1 MAIGGNRLYK
11 ELKTGNLFYLYFLAI
26 QCGLQN
32 LNFLTPGI
40 ELGSWQWK
48 HQVLPTGPPVNSG
61 VFFSVCFLQVLK
73 LYIPQKIDS
82 DFSWSC
88 SSLHKTSHRSLF
100 AVIQSYVRTWDH
112 LKSEEENHRVSASHS
127 FLSFSLQPQLLK
139 WRHDSEYL
147 ILLLSHSFPSF
158 LRLFIPS
165 PSYCLKIFY
174 LV

>member
-1 MAIGGNRLYK
+1 MACRILI
-11 ELKTGNLFYLYFLAI
+11 FWH
-26 QCGLQN
+26 QGLN
-32 LNFLTPGI
+32 WDPGS
-40 ELGSWQWK
+40 ENTKSYPLDHQWI
-48 HQVLPTGPPVNSG
+48 LE
-61 VFFSVCFLQVLK
+61 VFFCLFFTSFK
-73 LYIPQKIDS
+73 IIFHKKIDS

-100 AVIQSYVRTWDH
+100 AVIQSYFRTWDQ
-112 LKSEEENHRVSASHS
+112 LKSEENHRVPASHS

-158 LRLFIPS
+158 LRFFIPS